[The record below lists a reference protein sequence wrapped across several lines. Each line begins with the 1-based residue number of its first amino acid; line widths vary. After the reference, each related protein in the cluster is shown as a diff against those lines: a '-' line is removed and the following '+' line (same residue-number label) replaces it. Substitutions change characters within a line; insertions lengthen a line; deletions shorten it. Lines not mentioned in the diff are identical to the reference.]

1 MLAEVS
7 RGIQSFLDGDIFQVQ
22 NTGIC
27 PLTFRLRVIDAFRG
41 NIPQISAP
49 EKSPEGPGK
58 RKTRGKINDEK
69 RRNTP
74 RMPELRNVLGR
85 NEEQA
90 IFGGELERSAD
101 RCFSFSNLDENMQLS
116 VPEKKKMEFGIHFHR
131 PSMDGDSTKE
141 KVAETTTKGK
151 KKRKE
156 PSKRDDSEKLNY
168 CYVLVLEL
176 TLGSSVFVQD
186 FVIICSLK

>member
-1 MLAEVS
+1 MV
-7 RGIQSFLDGDIFQVQ
+7 VQ

-27 PLTFRLRVIDAFRG
+27 PLTFRLRVIDALRG
-41 NIPQISAP
+41 NIPRTSAP
-49 EKSPEGPGK
+49 EKSPEKPGK

-69 RRNTP
+69 RRSTP

-85 NEEQA
+85 DEEQA
-90 IFGGELERSAD
+90 IFGGGLERSVD
-101 RCFSFSNLDENMQLS
+101 RCFSFSNLDENMQLP

-131 PSMDGDSTKE
+131 PSMDDDSTKE
-141 KVAETTTKGK
+141 KDAGTATKGK
-151 KKRKE
+151 KKRRE